1 MLSKRDEH
9 IGYYLTFR
17 ITMYVLTCSTFSL
30 QMNFPPDVVI
40 KKGSINIGKLTTR
53 NMYLYLLHYHYY
65 NKLFII
71 VFDEWNVVDIRGS
84 TIRIFIFT

>member
-30 QMNFPPDVVI
+30 QMKFPPRMSS
-40 KKGSINIGKLTTR
+40 KGSINNGKLTTR

-84 TIRIFIFT
+84 MIRIFIFT

>member
-1 MLSKRDEH
+1 
-9 IGYYLTFR
+9 
-17 ITMYVLTCSTFSL
+17 MYVLTCSTFFIADEIS
-30 QMNFPPDVVI
+30 PPNVV
-40 KKGSINIGKLTTR
+40 KKGSINNGKLTTR